1 MQFFKCLTFPYIRFE
16 HSFSKKCCALPTHY
30 PAFIHPVDG
39 SQTIQGLVQWEGI
52 WGRGCWGRDGI
63 LTGSVWL
70 WLCSRV
76 VWRRD
81 GQREGEGKG
90 EGERHFLVK
99 VSGLSRWGSLEMGP
113 CWKDGKCPK
122 QWFIAKASITL
133 RARVCVC
140 LQWRHPIRPQA
151 VTGWQAG
158 AAEEQCFYFSRRSD
172 GLPRRGW
179 GCPLNG
185 RCHAGRCA
193 HGMWIWGCLLPARGS
208 AAEGAAWLD
217 SRAPAEHISCFWYFF
232 IFFISSTISCS
243 ASGAQVSF

>member
-1 MQFFKCLTFPYIRFE
+1 M
-16 HSFSKKCCALPTHY
+16 
-30 PAFIHPVDG
+30 
-39 SQTIQGLVQWEGI
+39 
-52 WGRGCWGRDGI
+52 
-63 LTGSVWL
+63 WL

-90 EGERHFLVK
+90 EGERLFLVK

-122 QWFIAKASITL
+122 PWFIAKASITL

-140 LQWRHPIRPQA
+140 LQWRHPISPQA

-158 AAEEQCFYFSRRSD
+158 AVEEQCFYFSRRSD

-193 HGMWIWGCLLPARGS
+193 HGMWIWGCLLPARCS
-208 AAEGAAWLD
+208 AAAEGAAWLD

-232 IFFISSTISCS
+232 LFLPLFHVQRLELKFHFNHSLLYIAVPCCCLSLHCCLKQVNWRELLWETGRWAITINMGQSQLMVLYQLQELNI
-243 ASGAQVSF
+243 ALQH